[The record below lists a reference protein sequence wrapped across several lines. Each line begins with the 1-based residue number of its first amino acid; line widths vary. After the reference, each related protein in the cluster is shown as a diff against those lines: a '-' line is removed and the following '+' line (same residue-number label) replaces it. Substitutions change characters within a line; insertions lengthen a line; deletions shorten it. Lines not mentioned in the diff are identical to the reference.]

1 MAPAT
6 TFSFIAS
13 AWAYVRKQPVLLQLV
28 LWVIALPLLLTDIL
42 LLVRPADPT
51 LALAMQIALFIVITF
66 TSYWGAA
73 GVLLVGKRMIQKNKA
88 GRSRTSVK
96 AILQDSAPLV
106 LPLFFTSILRTCFT
120 LYRLLLLIPLAIV
133 ILFFCEEVIEAVHSA
148 ADIQLLIRSCPLLL
162 LAIPLALPA
171 AMYQLRTAFYQVAL
185 VEEGTTYREAMHRS
199 TEITRGRFW
208 HVAGTLLLLAII
220 LFAIPFGLALAYPLV
235 NSDLK
240 TLTPLLVISM
250 AIAHA
255 TSVIAGLLFTLSLI
269 AFYGQLRKEHFALAA
284 REATTR

>member
-1 MAPAT
+1 M
-6 TFSFIAS
+6 
-13 AWAYVRKQPVLLQLV
+13 RKQPVLLQLV

-51 LALAMQIALFIVITF
+51 LALAMQIALFIVVTF
-66 TSYWGAA
+66 VSLWGAA

-96 AILQDSAPLV
+96 AILQDAAPLV

-120 LYRLLLLIPLAIV
+120 LYRLLLLIPLAIA

-148 ADIQLLIRSCPLLL
+148 DDIQLLIRSCPLLL
-162 LAIPLALPA
+162 LAIPLVIPA
-171 AMYQLRTAFYQVAL
+171 VMYQLRTAFYQVAL
-185 VEEGTTYREAMHRS
+185 VEEGTTYRDAMHRS

-220 LFAIPFGLALAYPLV
+220 LFAIPVALALTYPLV
-235 NSDLK
+235 NGDMK
-240 TLTPLLVISM
+240 TLTPLLVVSM
-250 AIAHA
+250 AIVHA
-255 TSVIAGLLFTLSLI
+255 ASAIAGLLFTLSLI
-269 AFYGQLRKEHFALAA
+269 AFYGQLRKEHFTLAA
-284 REATTR
+284 RKATGGN